1 MFPII
6 SKLRLLHKLRQC
18 IFFPIISKL
27 RHLYLTHID
36 IPILLLVGASVSIL
50 SLVGASVSILSLV
63 GASVSIHILLTSCW
77 FEVQGKHSS
86 SCSRPPP
93 EPSISTSAWNLG
105 KKEGRGGR
113 GGGKKEKGEKGREE
127 GKKRMER
134 GRR

>member
-1 MFPII
+1 M
-6 SKLRLLHKLRQC
+6 
-18 IFFPIISKL
+18 FPIISKL

-36 IPILLLVGASVSIL
+36 IPILSLVGASVSIL

-93 EPSISTSAWNLG
+93 EPSISTGAWNLG
-105 KKEGRGGR
+105 EKEGRGYILTIISKIR
-113 GGGKKEKGEKGREE
+113 CYNDNTYRWSQAC
-127 GKKRMER
+127 
-134 GRR
+134 